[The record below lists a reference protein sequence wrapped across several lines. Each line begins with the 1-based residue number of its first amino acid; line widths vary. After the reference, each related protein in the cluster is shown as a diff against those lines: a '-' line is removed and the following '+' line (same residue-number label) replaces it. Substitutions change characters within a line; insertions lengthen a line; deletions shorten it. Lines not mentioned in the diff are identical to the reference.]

1 MIRLNL
7 LLLLV
12 VLTSALYLVH
22 VQYESRVLFTA
33 IDRAT
38 NESKKLAQETDTLQV
53 EKRTQATP
61 GRIEQL
67 ATTQLMMR
75 PASPAI
81 TQYVTYAAAAPL
93 TGASAP
99 AGAKP

>member
-12 VLTSALYLVH
+12 VLASALYLVH

-38 NESKKLAQETDTLQV
+38 NESRKLAQQTDTLQV

-67 ATTQLMMR
+67 ATTQLQMR

-81 TQYVTYAAAAPL
+81 TQYVNDPAAVPASS
-93 TGASAP
+93 ASAP
-99 AGAKP
+99 AGGKP